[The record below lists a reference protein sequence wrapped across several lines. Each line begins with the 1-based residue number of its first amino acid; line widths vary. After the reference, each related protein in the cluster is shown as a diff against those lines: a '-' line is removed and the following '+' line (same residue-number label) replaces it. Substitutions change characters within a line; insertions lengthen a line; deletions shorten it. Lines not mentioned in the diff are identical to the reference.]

1 MDIIKELEDRQIK
14 KIAAKRSLP
23 DFVPG
28 DTLRVKVTVVEG
40 ERSRLQSFEGVCI
53 GRSNRGL
60 NSSFTVRK
68 ISYGEGVERVFP
80 LHSPAIAEIE
90 VLRRGNV
97 RRAKLYYLRGRAGKK
112 ARITEKTDYLAEGTE
127 GATAAGT
134 AAAKGTAKKKK
145 KHDVEVPVTGEAPPE
160 DLEALVAEA
169 AAAEAEDE
177 KQAKKEKKKARKDA
191 AAAAKGG
198 KKDDKKPAQ
207 KADKKADKRD
217 AKK

>member
-1 MDIIKELEDRQIK
+1 MDIIKELEGRQIE
-14 KIAAKRSLP
+14 KITAKRQLP
-23 DFVPG
+23 DFAPG
-28 DTLRVKVTVVEG
+28 DTLRVKVRVVEG

-53 GRSNRGL
+53 GRSSRGI

-90 VLRRGNV
+90 VLRHGNV

-112 ARITEKTDYLAEGTE
+112 ARITEKTDYLAEGLE
-127 GATAAGT
+127 GAAAPGGKT
-134 AAAKGTAKKKK
+134 KRRK

-160 DLEALVAEA
+160 NLEELVAEA
-169 AAAEAEDE
+169 AAAATAEEKEAKKAARKAEAE
-177 KQAKKEKKKARKDA
+177 AKREKKS
-191 AAAAKGG
+191 
-198 KKDDKKPAQ
+198 DK
-207 KADKKADKRD
+207 KADKKADKRE

>member
-14 KIAAKRSLP
+14 KISEKRQVP

-28 DTLRVKVTVVEG
+28 DTLRVKVRVAEG
-40 ERSRLQSFEGVCI
+40 ERTRLQSFEGVCI
-53 GRSNRGL
+53 GRSSNGL

-90 VLRRGNV
+90 VIRRGNV

-112 ARITEKTDYLAEGTE
+112 ARITEKTDFLIEG
-127 GATAAGT
+127 GAAPAGDKAK
-134 AAAKGTAKKKK
+134 AAAKAKRKK

-160 DLEALVAEA
+160 NLENLVAEA
-169 AAAEAEDE
+169 AATAGSEE
-177 KQAKKEKKKARKDA
+177 KQEKKAKKAA
-191 AAAAKGG
+191 AAAAKA
-198 KKDDKKPAQ
+198 DNKPAK
-207 KADKKADKRD
+207 KADEKADKRD
-217 AKK
+217 ARKQP